1 MGSYMQVGHF
11 SHEKGKNKGRKMR
24 WNKVWGEGKREEIN
38 RGKSWSGEE
47 ENDEVLF
54 GRHHGTQ
61 KNRQMFPFTL
71 EGGWRLQWRS
81 ERVTLGNAMWV
92 KTIRSPSEHLSSKT
106 HPGSHPSSDIPA
118 LCGFGQGGFPTPHL
132 FPHPENRLTAV
143 PTM

>member
-1 MGSYMQVGHF
+1 MGSYMQAGHF

-54 GRHHGTQ
+54 GSHHGTQ
-61 KNRQMFPFTL
+61 KNRQMFPFAL

-81 ERVTLGNAMWV
+81 ERVTLGNTMCI
-92 KTIRSPSEHLSSKT
+92 KTIRSPSEHLSRHT
-106 HPGSHPSSDIPA
+106 QVLTLA
-118 LCGFGQGGFPTPHL
+118 LTFLLCVALDRRLPHSAPK
-132 FPHPENRLTAV
+132 FPHPENRLTVV